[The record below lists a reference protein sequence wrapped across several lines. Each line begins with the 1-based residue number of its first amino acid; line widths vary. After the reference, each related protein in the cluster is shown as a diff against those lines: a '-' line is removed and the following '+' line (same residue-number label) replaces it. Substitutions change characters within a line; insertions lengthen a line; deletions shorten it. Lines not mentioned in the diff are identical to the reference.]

1 MPETA
6 AKPGGLYLIL
16 RGAFQD
22 AGFESLR
29 VHSLSQRALL
39 SSVYNRPATLLLLAI
54 RHQNDATF
62 HHLDRDL
69 LSGIKA
75 RGTQPLARKNDI
87 GRGFVENIRA
97 VSHN

>member
-22 AGFESLR
+22 AEFESLR

-39 SSVYNRPATLLLLAI
+39 SSVYNRPATAAPARYTPPERCILISPLLLPAVWYQTPP
-54 RHQNDATF
+54 RVATC
-62 HHLDRDL
+62 
-69 LSGIKA
+69 
-75 RGTQPLARKNDI
+75 RK
-87 GRGFVENIRA
+87 G
-97 VSHN
+97 

>member
-39 SSVYNRPATLLLLAI
+39 SSVYNRPATVCSCSLY
-54 RHQNDATF
+54 ATRTMQPF
-62 HHLDRDL
+62 ITLTVTCCPVSKPAARSHL
-69 LSGIKA
+69 
-75 RGTQPLARKNDI
+75 P
-87 GRGFVENIRA
+87 EE
-97 VSHN
+97 